1 MDEASSSK
9 TMNSS
14 ISEMSTQ
21 RMISMQRDLTA
32 AVTNIQTAADARES
46 TRRKELQEA
55 RQRRLE
61 LLEDN
66 ARSSQNKAEE
76 IFEALSSMKEKVIP
90 QELQEALNT
99 QQNICTLVLE
109 DKDKL
114 INDLQKELKVS
125 DDRFVKDLR
134 RMAEELDLMKERMED
149 QIKTLTEAY
158 REEMS
163 GVERFCLQEI
173 EVLVTKDKSEWENH
187 MKELWDQELER
198 LEQRKEKVGEYETK
212 IHHLMLDNM
221 DKESIIKIEQDANFQ
236 ALDVENQKMKAS
248 TMLMNLQQIKQK
260 NNVDVHN
267 FNLSQMYERISSLQM
282 EIKKLVTK
290 FSNQAKYLRD
300 TSHHLKK
307 DYKRILEQHE
317 RVQKKIKHF
326 AVADAGRFKE
336 MWRMVEA
343 EVTLLVEKALA
354 IDSEICVKHL
364 GLAWDQPVLP
374 FRELPGSIRPKQQTN
389 TDLHPQLAQTQQAL
403 QCSGGAEDTSD
414 GASSEAET
422 TAGDQEGSDAGL
434 EEETLVAVS
443 HLLCDATGL
452 IQESLLMLL
461 SPLEEDVQMAMK
473 LGSSLY
479 ALGLADKDFPK
490 LAHFLLKYRQEQS
503 EDVSGEL
510 SASSDQEEA
519 LIINPNQVLIALKGF
534 LQQHKGSRENSDQS
548 QSSVLQ
554 TELRDSSADRVYWE
568 SLSNIIT
575 EDKVRLWEAA
585 EESLQQHLV
594 VLTEISELDIEKES
608 LEQENTELRLLL
620 QQSLS
625 L

>member
-1 MDEASSSK
+1 MDVASSSK
-9 TMNSS
+9 TINSS
-14 ISEMSTQ
+14 ISEMSTK

-46 TRRKELQEA
+46 KRRKELQEA
-55 RQRRLE
+55 RKTRLE
-61 LLEDN
+61 LLEN
-66 ARSSQNKAEE
+66 NVRSSQNKAEE
-76 IFEALSSMKEKVIP
+76 IFAELSSTKEKVIP
-90 QELQEALNT
+90 QELQEALNS

-109 DKDKL
+109 DKNKL

-149 QIKTLTEAY
+149 QIKTLTGAY

-173 EVLVTKDKSEWENH
+173 EVLVTKDKTEWEEH
-187 MKELWDQELER
+187 MQELWDQELER
-198 LEQRKEKVGEYETK
+198 LEQRKEKVVEYEAK
-212 IHHLMLDNM
+212 IHRLMLENM

-236 ALDVENQKMKAS
+236 ALDIDNQKMKAS
-248 TMLMNLQQIKQK
+248 TMIMNLQQIKQK
-260 NNVDVHN
+260 NNVEVNN
-267 FNLSQMYERISSLQM
+267 FNLSQMYERISSLQV

-343 EVTLLVEKALA
+343 EMALLVEKALA
-354 IDSEICVKHL
+354 TDSEICEKHL
-364 GLAWDQPVLP
+364 GLAWDRPVMP
-374 FRELPGSIRPKQQTN
+374 FRELSGPIRPEKQTN
-389 TDLHPQLAQTQQAL
+389 TDPHTQLSQTEQDL
-403 QCSGGAEDTSD
+403 ECSQGAKDMSD
-414 GASSEAET
+414 RASSEAEST
-422 TAGDQEGSDAGL
+422 VVDKEGSDAGL
-434 EEETLVAVS
+434 EEEMLARVS
-443 HLLCDATGL
+443 QLLCDATGL
-452 IQESLLMLL
+452 IQENILMLL
-461 SPLEEDVQMAMK
+461 TPLEEDVQTAMK
-473 LGSSLY
+473 LGSFLY
-479 ALGLADKDFPK
+479 ALGLADEDFPK

-510 SASSDQEEA
+510 SESSDQEEA
-519 LIINPNQVLIALKGF
+519 LIIHPNQVLTALKGF

-548 QSSVLQ
+548 QSSGLQ
-554 TELRDSSADRVYWE
+554 TEPRDSSADRVYWE

-594 VLTEISELDIEKES
+594 VLTEISELDTEKES

-620 QQSLS
+620 QQSLNS
-625 L
+625 

>member
-1 MDEASSSK
+1 MG
-9 TMNSS
+9 
-14 ISEMSTQ
+14 TQ

-55 RQRRLE
+55 RQIRLE
-61 LLEDN
+61 LLEN
-66 ARSSQNKAEE
+66 NVRSSQHKAEE
-76 IFEALSSMKEKVIP
+76 IFAVLSSAKEKVIP
-90 QELQEALNT
+90 QELQEALT
-99 QQNICTLVLE
+99 SQQNICTLVLE

-163 GVERFCLQEI
+163 GVESFCLQEI
-173 EVLVTKDKSEWENH
+173 EVLVTKDKSEWEKH
-187 MKELWDQELER
+187 MKDLWDQELER
-198 LEQRKEKVGEYETK
+198 LEQRKEKVVEYEAK
-212 IHHLMLDNM
+212 IHRLMLDNM
-221 DKESIIKIEQDANFQ
+221 DKESIIKLEQDANFQ
-236 ALDVENQKMKAS
+236 ALDIENQKMKAS
-248 TMLMNLQQIKQK
+248 TMIMNLQQIKQK
-260 NNVDVHN
+260 NNVEVHN
-267 FNLSQMYERISSLQM
+267 FNLSQMYERISSLQV
-282 EIKKLVTK
+282 EIKKLVIK

-326 AVADAGRFKE
+326 AVADAGKFKE

-343 EVTLLVEKALA
+343 EIALLVEKALA
-354 IDSEICVKHL
+354 TDSEICVKHL
-364 GLAWDQPVLP
+364 GLDWDRPELP
-374 FRELPGSIRPKQQTN
+374 FRELPGPIWSKKQTN
-389 TDLHPQLAQTQQAL
+389 TDPRTQLAQTEQAS
-403 QCSGGAEDTSD
+403 QGSQGAEDTSD
-414 GASSEAET
+414 GASSEAES
-422 TAGDQEGSDAGL
+422 TAGDEEGIDAGL

-443 HLLCDATGL
+443 HLLCNATGL
-452 IQESLLMLL
+452 IQENILMLL
-461 SPLEEDVQMAMK
+461 TPLEEDVQMAMK
-473 LGSSLY
+473 LGCCLY

-503 EDVSGEL
+503 EVSGADGSGEL
-510 SASSDQEEA
+510 SESSDQEEA
-519 LIINPNQVLIALKGF
+519 LIINSNQVLIALKGF
-534 LQQHKGSRENSDQS
+534 LQQHKGSRENLDQS

-554 TELRDSSADRVYWE
+554 TEPRDRTADRVYWE
-568 SLSNIIT
+568 SLSNIIP

-594 VLTEISELDIEKES
+594 VLTEISELDTEKES

-620 QQSLS
+620 QRSLNS
-625 L
+625 